1 MKLFIIGLFS
11 GIISGMGIGGG
22 AILIPA
28 LIFFTNI
35 SQHEAQGINLI
46 VFIPIASV
54 ALITHF
60 LNKNISLKVAV
71 PVIITGIIGSIIGS
85 TLALNITSSLL
96 RKMFGGFLL
105 AMGIYQFFSKVKNK
119 ETPK

>member
-28 LIFFTNI
+28 LILFSNI
-35 SQHEAQGINLI
+35 TQHEAQGINLI
-46 VFIPIASV
+46 VFIPIAFV

-60 LNKNISLKVAV
+60 YNKSISLKVAI
-71 PVIITGIIGSIIGS
+71 PIIISGIIGSIIGS
-85 TLALNITSSLL
+85 FLALSLTSNLL
-96 RKMFGGFLL
+96 RRMFGIFLFT
-105 AMGIYQFFSKVKNK
+105 MGLYQFFSKVKNK
-119 ETPK
+119 ETP

>member
-1 MKLFIIGLFS
+1 MSLFIIGFLS

-28 LIFFTNI
+28 LIFFTQI
-35 SQHEAQGINLI
+35 SQHESQGINLI

-60 LNKNISLKVAV
+60 LNKNISVKIAI
-71 PVIITGIIGSIIGS
+71 PIILSGVIGSIAGS
-85 TLALNITSSLL
+85 LIALSISPSILK
-96 RKMFGGFLL
+96 KMFGFFLFF
-105 AMGIYQFFSKVKNK
+105 MGLYQFFSKVKNK
-119 ETPK
+119 KVS